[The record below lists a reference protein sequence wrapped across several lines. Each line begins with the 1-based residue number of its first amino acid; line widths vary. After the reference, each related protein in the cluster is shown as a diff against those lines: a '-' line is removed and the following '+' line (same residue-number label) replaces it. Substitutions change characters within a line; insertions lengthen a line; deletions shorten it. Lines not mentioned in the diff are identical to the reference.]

1 MKIKYA
7 IPALAML
14 SFATM
19 IGASASAQEAEEI
32 DAAAAGKAH
41 VTVGT
46 KQYDFTASV
55 CDFTGRGPQLKAT
68 LRDGTKLTVSG
79 PSNFLSI
86 EGRSVNLDGWIED
99 SSGDARAFELS
110 GTEEGGSHR
119 HFTISATCAR

>member
-14 SFATM
+14 SLSTV
-19 IGASASAQEAEEI
+19 IGASASAQEVEEI

-79 PSNFLSI
+79 PSDFVAI
-86 EGRSVNLDGWIED
+86 EGPSVNFGGWVED
-99 SSGDARAFELS
+99 SSGDNRAFKLS
-110 GTEEGGSHR
+110 GTEDGGSR
-119 HFTISATCAR
+119 KFTISATCAR